1 MTDARLFHQPVL
13 GFDAVV
19 LENDA
24 VRAVVLPSL
33 GGRVWELDDKA
44 RGRQWIWHR
53 EDVPLARVAAGT
65 PYDDAWAG
73 GWEELFPNDAAGVFE
88 GRALPDHG
96 EWWTYDWTID
106 EATDGHAAVLRL
118 RTQSTV
124 LRAACEKEFRL
135 EAGASSLAVT
145 YRIRSEEAL
154 PFHFLF
160 KQHLPV
166 LLHSDCRLRLPGGRV
181 DVVDPAFGTVLPG
194 PGPFAWPH
202 ASHQARSANLE
213 SVPPRESGQREF
225 VYVSDLPDGWCGVD
239 DARAGASLR
248 MHFDPNVFPF
258 TWLFLSYGGWRDV
271 YAAVLEPCT
280 NMPKD
285 LSEAVRRQQS
295 ARLMPEQCFE
305 TTVTVTLGGAPS

>member
-1 MTDARLFHQPVL
+1 MTDARLCHETVL

-19 LENDA
+19 LENAA

-33 GGRVWELDDKA
+33 GGRVWELEDKV
-44 RGRQWIWHR
+44 RRRQWIWHR
-53 EDVPLARVAAGT
+53 EDVPLAKAAAGT
-65 PYDDAWAG
+65 PYDDVWAG
-73 GWEELFPNDAAGVFE
+73 GWEELFPNDAAGTFE

-96 EWWTYDWTID
+96 EWWTYDWTVD
-106 EATDGHAAVLRL
+106 ETTAGDAAVLRL

-135 EAGASSLAVT
+135 DAGASSLAVT

-160 KQHLPV
+160 KQHFPV

-181 DVVDPAFGTVLPG
+181 DAVDPAFGTVLPG
-194 PGPFAWPH
+194 PGPFTWPH
-202 ASHQARSANLE
+202 ASHQVRSVSLE
-213 SVPPRESGQREF
+213 IVPPRETAHREF

-248 MHFDPNVFPF
+248 MHFDSKVFPF

-271 YAAVLEPCT
+271 YTAVLEPCT

-295 ARLMPEQCFE
+295 ARLVPQQCFE
-305 TTVTVTLGGAPS
+305 TTVTVTLGGDPS